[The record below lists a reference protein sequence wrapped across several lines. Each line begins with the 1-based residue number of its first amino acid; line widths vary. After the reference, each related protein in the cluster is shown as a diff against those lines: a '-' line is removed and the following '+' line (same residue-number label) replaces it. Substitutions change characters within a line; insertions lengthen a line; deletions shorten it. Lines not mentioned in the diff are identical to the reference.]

1 MEATQRFE
9 KYVGQVFDGRYR
21 IQKIIGIGGMAVV
34 FEAEDFVMKRT
45 VALKLL
51 KDEINNDVQSV
62 RRFINESRAVAMLN
76 HPTIVAIYDVTVK
89 DDLKYIVMENI
100 RGITLKSYMNRKG
113 ELNVKEALSFTEQI
127 LMALEHAHS
136 KGIIHRDI
144 KPQNIMPVSYT
155 HLDVYKRQLQ
165 TLDGLGIL
173 DSEELNGAKKVLRA
187 AAMTYVAAMAVSLLQ
202 MLRMIL
208 LLNSRNNRR

>member
-76 HPTIVAIYDVTVK
+76 HPNIVAIYDVTVK

-113 ELNVKEALSFTEQI
+113 VLNAT
-127 LMALEHAHS
+127 
-136 KGIIHRDI
+136 G
-144 KPQNIMPVSYT
+144 N
-155 HLDVYKRQLQ
+155 
-165 TLDGLGIL
+165 
-173 DSEELNGAKKVLRA
+173 
-187 AAMTYVAAMAVSLLQ
+187 
-202 MLRMIL
+202 
-208 LLNSRNNRR
+208 